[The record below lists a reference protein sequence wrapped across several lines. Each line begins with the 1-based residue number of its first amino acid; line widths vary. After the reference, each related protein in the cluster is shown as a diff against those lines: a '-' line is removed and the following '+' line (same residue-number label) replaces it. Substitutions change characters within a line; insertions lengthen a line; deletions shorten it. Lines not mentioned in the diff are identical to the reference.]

1 MLASGAPRS
10 SWTASVP
17 WRLLVSALGHGRPA
31 IVATAPVVWLAVTF
45 LPDIHPALRLSSWLA
60 TAAVIGLGAELAA
73 HAAAPEAVW
82 RRGWGTFWFVPAG
95 TALLA
100 IIWFSVFPDR
110 PRSLAPLAV
119 VAVIGTMLVQR
130 AEVNGLQAVRAGA
143 HAITIGLAFAIAF
156 VVYAASAHADT
167 VWKLPLVATAS
178 AFAAS
183 ILLRDA
189 RAGRAAGLGLV
200 GATAIVVGELA
211 LILSSTAAAPWVCGA
226 LLVLALYAASGVCHA
241 VLDGAPRHVYLEL
254 ALVTGAGLIFVGL
267 GATRAWPLG

>member
-1 MLASGAPRS
+1 MLASGARRS

-100 IIWFSVFPDR
+100 IIWFSVFPER
-110 PRSLAPLAV
+110 PRSLAPVAVLAV
-119 VAVIGTMLVQR
+119 IAAMLIQR
-130 AEVNGLQAVRAGA
+130 VEVTGPPSLRAGA
-143 HAITIGLAFAIAF
+143 HAISIGLAFAIAF
-156 VVYAASAHADT
+156 VVYATSAHAKTD
-167 VWKLPLVATAS
+167 WS
-178 AFAAS
+178 
-183 ILLRDA
+183 
-189 RAGRAAGLGLV
+189 
-200 GATAIVVGELA
+200 
-211 LILSSTAAAPWVCGA
+211 
-226 LLVLALYAASGVCHA
+226 
-241 VLDGAPRHVYLEL
+241 
-254 ALVTGAGLIFVGL
+254 
-267 GATRAWPLG
+267 

>member
-1 MLASGAPRS
+1 MLASGARRS

-73 HAAAPEAVW
+73 HAA
-82 RRGWGTFWFVPAG
+82 
-95 TALLA
+95 
-100 IIWFSVFPDR
+100 
-110 PRSLAPLAV
+110 
-119 VAVIGTMLVQR
+119 
-130 AEVNGLQAVRAGA
+130 
-143 HAITIGLAFAIAF
+143 
-156 VVYAASAHADT
+156 
-167 VWKLPLVATAS
+167 
-178 AFAAS
+178 S

-200 GATAIVVGELA
+200 GVTAVVVGELA
-211 LILSSTAAAPWVCGA
+211 LVLSSTAAAPWVCGA

-254 ALVTGAGLIFVGL
+254 ALVTGAG
-267 GATRAWPLG
+267 